1 MGTGKPAGLTVA
13 ERQAAGRE
21 ARKAAPRTSHRVWAA
36 AADRPDPIALL
47 RAQDDDRMQ
56 DLVPIRWGRM
66 SGSPFAF
73 YRGSAALMAAG
84 LAPLPRTGLT
94 V

>member
-1 MGTGKPAGLTVA
+1 MSTARIAEMTVA

-21 ARKAAPRTSHRVWAA
+21 ARKAAPRTAHRAWAPA
-36 AADRPDPIALL
+36 AERPDPLALL

-66 SGSPFAF
+66 SASPFAF
-73 YRGSAALMAAG
+73 YRGSAALWPPTSRRCRGPA
-84 LAPLPRTGLT
+84 
-94 V
+94 